1 MSHSAN
7 AATQNRQTARHHAAL
22 AHCQAATALN
32 TATLA
37 IAINMDGDQVP
48 DEIQLLP
55 AGTRIVGRDGRE
67 WLHDRPELVIANTQA
82 NDMDLPLD
90 WEHATEHAPWGG
102 PAPAAGWL
110 DPQSLVLRDGATWIK
125 VDWTTKGRDSVANR
139 DYRYLSPVF
148 EYESESRRIIRLI
161 SAALTNR
168 PNLRLQAL
176 NQQQETHPMDERLL
190 EALGL
195 PKDATAEQAL
205 TALNAMKTKLTDT
218 QTQLTETQTTLASTQ
233 TKLTETDT
241 ALQTARQ
248 SASTPDMT
256 QYVPMAQYN
265 QVMTRATEAETA
277 LQSQCDAE
285 QEAAIHAAVD
295 AAIEGGKIAPATR
308 DFYVQSCQQE
318 GGLER
323 FKAFIEAAPQV
334 ISEDSS
340 LEGQTPPDTASNST
354 LTEAE
359 KAICRVQGLDEQ
371 DYLKTKQEL
380 ELAAS

>member
-1 MSHSAN
+1 M
-7 AATQNRQTARHHAAL
+7 ARSQMAR
-22 AHCQAATALN
+22 CDQATALN

-37 IAINMDGDQVP
+37 IAINMDGDHVP

-110 DPQSLVLRDGATWIK
+110 DPSTLALRDGATWIK
-125 VDWTTKGRDSVANR
+125 VDWTPKGRDSVANR
-139 DYRYLSPVF
+139 DYRYISPVF
-148 EYESESRRIIRLI
+148 EYESESRGIIRLI

-218 QTQLTETQTTLASTQ
+218 QTQLTETKTKLASTE

-241 ALQTARQ
+241 ALQSARQ
-248 SASTPDMT
+248 SSSTPDMT

-265 QVMTRATEAETA
+265 QVLSRATEAENA
-277 LQSQCDAE
+277 LESQRDAE
-285 QEAAIHAAVD
+285 QETAINQAVD

-308 DFYVQSCQQE
+308 DFYVASCQQD
-318 GGLER
+318 GGLDR

-334 ISEDSS
+334 ISEDNS
-340 LEGQTPPDTASNST
+340 LEGKEAPESSAALSDTDRAVCT
-354 LTEAE
+354 QLGLTEADF
-359 KAICRVQGLDEQ
+359 A
-371 DYLKTKQEL
+371 KTKGGK
-380 ELAAS
+380 